1 MCGEKSRVA
10 VLPKF
15 TSQHRSTKVQSVD
28 NQKQQSTASTSSRIA
43 RFRSYIM
50 STSIGEKRQNGDAVP
65 PAAPAAPQPSNDKA
79 ARRKRF
85 EDVFPVIVD
94 ELTGYLQAESM
105 PKDAV
110 EWYKNVSGVRS
121 ASAPASEDRTT
132 RGS

>member
-1 MCGEKSRVA
+1 
-10 VLPKF
+10 
-15 TSQHRSTKVQSVD
+15 
-28 NQKQQSTASTSSRIA
+28 
-43 RFRSYIM
+43 M
-50 STSIGEKRQNGDAVP
+50 STSTGEKRQNGDAVP

-121 ASAPASEDRTT
+121 ASVPAGMLR
-132 RGS
+132 RGERREEKKRKLS

>member
-1 MCGEKSRVA
+1 M
-10 VLPKF
+10 P
-15 TSQHRSTKVQSVD
+15 
-28 NQKQQSTASTSSRIA
+28 AST
-43 RFRSYIM
+43 
-50 STSIGEKRQNGDAVP
+50 GEKRQNGDAAP

-110 EWYKNVSGVRS
+110 EWYKNVSVGPVLAGRS
-121 ASAPASEDRTT
+121 GRRNSRSRSRER
-132 RGS
+132 

>member
-1 MCGEKSRVA
+1 
-10 VLPKF
+10 
-15 TSQHRSTKVQSVD
+15 
-28 NQKQQSTASTSSRIA
+28 
-43 RFRSYIM
+43 M
-50 STSIGEKRQNGDAVP
+50 STSTGEKRQNGDAAP

-110 EWYKNVSGVRS
+110 EWYKNVSGVARPVT
-121 ASAPASEDRTT
+121 AEMFRWGE
-132 RGS
+132 RREGSKRKLS